1 MSKQT
6 SRKWWLGFTFVTLA
20 GFVLAA
26 CAPAP
31 TPETIIQE
39 VVVTQIVEIEGEQ
52 VVVTQVVEVEV
63 EVPVEVEVE
72 VEVVVTATAAP
83 IETPRVALIMS
94 GQREDQSWNQFMAD
108 SVQRLVDGGVIE
120 ASFAEDIAPA
130 DFERVAADY
139 AEQGYDL
146 IVAHTSDYT
155 EAAIKVATDY
165 PEVNFAV
172 TGGTQYLP
180 NMAGLNNWTHG
191 ASAVAGYL
199 AANLTESNT
208 VGIIGAF
215 AFPTQFVAHEGFK
228 YGVFRAN
235 GELDEGVE
243 QVSCLETFTNTW
255 FDTALGFE
263 AAIAQMDQ
271 GADYIY
277 ITTSG
282 AGFGVIQAAQETGNA
297 KVIGSF
303 TDMNPFAED
312 VVITSVERLAD
323 APLEAILFD
332 IRSGRFTG
340 KDYAFNLAN
349 GGTALSPYHGFE
361 SEIPA
366 DVQEKVA
373 TFQQNVIDGRI
384 RVPFVTAKLGGE
396 TGCTT

>member
-31 TPETIIQE
+31 TPETI
-39 VVVTQIVEIEGEQ
+39 VVTQIVEIAGEQ
-52 VVVTQVVEVEV
+52 VVVTQVIEVEVEV
-63 EVPVEVEVE
+63 EVPVEVE

-83 IETPRVALIMS
+83 IETPRIALIMS
-94 GQREDQSWNQFMAD
+94 GQRDDQSWNQFMAD
-108 SVQRLVDGGVIE
+108 SVQRLVDGSLIE
-120 ASFAEDIAPA
+120 ASFAEDITPA

-146 IVAHTSDYT
+146 IIAHTSDYT

-180 NMAGLNNWTHG
+180 NMAGLNNWTHDS
-191 ASAVAGYL
+191 SAVAGYL
-199 AANLTESNT
+199 AAQLTESKT
-208 VGIIGAF
+208 VGIVGAF

-235 GELDEGVE
+235 REFLSADENAE
-243 QVSCLETFTNTW
+243 QVVCLETFTNTW

-271 GADYIY
+271 GADIIY

-332 IRSGRFTG
+332 IRNGRFTG

-349 GGTALSPYHGFE
+349 GGTALSPYHSFE
-361 SEIPA
+361 SVISAE
-366 DVQEKVA
+366 VQEKVA
-373 TFQQNVIDGRI
+373 AFQQNVIDGKI